1 MARLQLFWP
10 KDSDGYHLETT
21 PAGSFGTAIGNY
33 DARTW
38 IVENGGEPLPMEDRF
53 TIPGLYRRLAE
64 IRTAR
69 ARRPRPANAKGA
81 MDFVENYGFLGE
93 GMQDGRES
101 VDFIAHNI
109 RVARGLV
116 RVIDRKD
123 WINIQRWAIVNSKS
137 IKLYPEFRY
146 LGNDRSELFFGP
158 GNLIDAIWL
167 QALQDIANA
176 TQFETCDRPG
186 CPEWF
191 AVGPGTGHTRVN
203 RPGGARYCTP
213 KCQRAHAYM
222 RKKGAS
228 K

>member
-21 PAGSFGTAIGNY
+21 PAGSDTVLGSH
-33 DARTW
+33 DAQTW
-38 IVENGGEPLPMEDRF
+38 IVANQGKPLPMEDRF

-64 IRTAR
+64 LGTAR
-69 ARRPRPANAKGA
+69 TRRPRPANAKGA
-81 MDFVENYGFLGE
+81 RDFVENYGFLGE
-93 GMQDGRES
+93 GLQDGRES

-109 RVARGLV
+109 RVARELV

-123 WINIQRWAIVNSKS
+123 WINIQRWTFVNASR
-137 IKLYPEFRY
+137 IKLYPQFRY
-146 LGNDRSELFFGP
+146 LGDDRSELFFGP
-158 GNLIDAIWL
+158 GRLIDAIWL
-167 QALQDIANA
+167 QALQDVANA

-191 AVGPGTGHTRVN
+191 AVGPGTGRARVN
-203 RPGGARYCTP
+203 RPGGARYCSP

-222 RKKGAS
+222 KKRGAS